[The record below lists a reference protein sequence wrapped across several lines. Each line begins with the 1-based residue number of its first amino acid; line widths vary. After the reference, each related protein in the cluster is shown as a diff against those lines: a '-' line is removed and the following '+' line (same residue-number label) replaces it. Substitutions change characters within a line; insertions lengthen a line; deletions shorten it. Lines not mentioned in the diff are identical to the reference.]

1 MIRLIFILLIG
12 HSFAQSTFYLK
23 PTISFKGQFT
33 SSTPTS
39 FESSVFNSN
48 NYFSY
53 ENRTVILPK
62 KFSPLLVGLSLGIKV
77 KSDFLIEIGINQD
90 ESVCG
95 AKINFNNYESISGTY
110 TDSKIKYFKGN
121 SFGRYYIQSS
131 FLLDK
136 INQNNKLFF
145 DFGLGLAFRVGGIS
159 TEKSQFDEYSV
170 LLDENY
176 SILEINSYV
185 GKNQYKS
192 FLFNFGL
199 TDDISIQGKYIGSIS
214 LFYSKSKSILN
225 TVISEITVNSNI
237 ENKTYNFGSFS
248 RGSGVYLQFSRK
260 IQVIPWKGKK
270 IKSS

>member
-1 MIRLIFILLIG
+1 M
-12 HSFAQSTFYLK
+12 
-23 PTISFKGQFT
+23 
-33 SSTPTS
+33 
-39 FESSVFNSN
+39 
-48 NYFSY
+48 
-53 ENRTVILPK
+53 
-62 KFSPLLVGLSLGIKV
+62 
-77 KSDFLIEIGINQD
+77 
-90 ESVCG
+90 
-95 AKINFNNYESISGTY
+95 
-110 TDSKIKYFKGN
+110 
-121 SFGRYYIQSS
+121 
-131 FLLDK
+131 
-136 INQNNKLFF
+136 
-145 DFGLGLAFRVGGIS
+145 AFRVGGIS